1 MKKSLFHSGV
11 LLHSRRCRT
20 QNAAFLRSFFVI
32 LFLLPLLFAHAAY
45 GDINAELLQAAAAGN
60 TAKVEQLLK
69 QGADVNANHYR
80 GWTALMHAAAKGH
93 TETVMILIA
102 AGANLNAK
110 YEDGRTVL
118 ISALRHTE
126 IVKALIDTGWR
137 MGFAAETLELL
148 D

>member
-20 QNAAFLRSFFVI
+20 QNAAFLRSFFVV
-32 LFLLPLLFAHAAY
+32 LFLLPLLSAHAAY

-102 AGANLNAK
+102 AGSRSPLDDLACADPGVRVLLRGVSRFDVNL
-110 YEDGRTVL
+110 EDINLSGL
-118 ISALRHTE
+118 SS
-126 IVKALIDTGWR
+126 
-137 MGFAAETLELL
+137 
-148 D
+148 